1 MGKACSACGA
11 QQEADSPV
19 CVYCGAVLRT
29 VSADEELEAVE
40 AVCAVARK
48 IAGERVGLLSMIGTI
63 YGFTGKQDRLSA
75 LWSAAFIPNTPA
87 AQLKM
92 LQQVLLLTD
101 TSVNF
106 LVPLKS
112 LASQKVNASL
122 MNRAEMLVTLLRSHS
137 SAVKGADPAL
147 RTGEALYNLT
157 SERVKRARRT
167 LVLVLFG
174 PLILL
179 VGVAMIAA
187 LFAAVG

>member
-1 MGKACSACGA
+1 MPEACSACGA

-29 VSADEELEAVE
+29 VSAEEELEAVE

-48 IAGERVGLLSMIGTI
+48 IAGERMGLFRQIGTL
-63 YGFTGKQDRLSA
+63 YGFSGKRDRLSA

-101 TSVNF
+101 TSVNY

-112 LASQKVNASL
+112 MGSQKVNASL
-122 MNRAEMLVTLLRSHS
+122 MNRAEMMVTLLRSHS
-137 SAVKGADPAL
+137 SAAEGADSAL

-167 LVLVLFG
+167 LLLYVFG
-174 PLILL
+174 PLVLIA
-179 VGVAMIAA
+179 GVAMIGA
-187 LFAAVG
+187 LFAG

>member
-29 VSADEELEAVE
+29 VSAEEELEAVE

-48 IAGERVGLLSMIGTI
+48 IAGEREGLFSMIGSI
-63 YGFTGKQDRLSA
+63 YGFSGKRNRLSA
-75 LWSAAFIPNTPA
+75 LWGAAFIPNTPA

-92 LQQVLLLTD
+92 LQQLLLLTD

-106 LVPLKS
+106 LVPMKS
-112 LASQKVNASL
+112 MGSQKVNASL

-137 SAVKGADPAL
+137 SASEGADQAL

-167 LVLVLFG
+167 LLLYIFG
-174 PLILL
+174 PLVLL
-179 VGVAMIAA
+179 VGMAMIAG
-187 LFAAVG
+187 LFAVGG